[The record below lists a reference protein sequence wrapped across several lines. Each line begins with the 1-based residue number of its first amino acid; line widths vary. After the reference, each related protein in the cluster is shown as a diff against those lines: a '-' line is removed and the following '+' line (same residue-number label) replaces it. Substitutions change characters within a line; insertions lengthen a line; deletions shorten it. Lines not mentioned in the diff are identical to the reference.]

1 MNIEKS
7 KNKIKYQFTAIP
19 NFILSAYLKNE
30 LPEAEFKLIA
40 LFLSNKPDFQYS
52 RDYLRSMFS
61 PKTLIKYIP
70 ILIKNNF
77 ILRQEI
83 AVDKYNFKVKY
94 SVCPIDDWSY
104 NPKNKTSVKG
114 DEIKCGDF
122 VSNDDD
128 FWSGLFESES
138 KDDHNDK
145 WFPEEPLITG
155 EGFPREPPHGK
166 NDHNDRRS
174 TQKQVGSE
182 RLEVPLGTKRGF
194 PWEPY
199 NKTVLTRLPKDETK
213 GGRDQREPPVDN
225 SFPDRDTGKPC
236 PPYKGKGISKTYL
249 AGRVQQ
255 IYRFIA
261 RNAALTLITDLMHR
275 FPPETINA
283 AINVALVNSESK
295 FFREYRPSHFKNW
308 ITECE
313 NQRQTYEID
322 KLNAENDMS
331 AITLLSEKNN
341 VTAITKT
348 NRVIK

>member
-40 LFLSNKPDFQYS
+40 LFLSNKPGFKYS
-52 RDYLRSMFS
+52 KNYFRNYFS
-61 PKTLIKYIP
+61 PKTTLKYIP
-70 ILIKNNF
+70 ILIENKF
-77 ILRQEI
+77 LLREEI
-83 AVDKYNFKVKY
+83 PIDRFRFRVKY
-94 SVCPIDDWSY
+94 SVRPINDWIY
-104 NPKNKTSVKG
+104 NPDNKKTNPDG
-114 DEIKCGDF
+114 DAENDQNLNTPGESASI
-122 VSNDDD
+122 DDD
-128 FWSGLFESES
+128 FWGGFFDSETS
-138 KDDHNDK
+138 KREVPKGTPIRNDPLNLDHN
-145 WFPEEPLITG
+145 
-155 EGFPREPPHGK
+155 
-166 NDHNDRRS
+166 NRRS
-174 TQKQVGSE
+174 AQKQVGSE
-182 RLEVPLGTKRGF
+182 RLGVPKETKEGYPR
-194 PWEPY
+194 EPY
-199 NKTVLTRLPKDETK
+199 NKIVLTRLPKDETK
-213 GGRDQREPPVDN
+213 GGRDLREPLVDN
-225 SFPDRDTGKPC
+225 SFSDRDTGKPC
-236 PPYKGKGISKTYL
+236 PPYKGKVISKTYL

-261 RNAALTLITDLMHR
+261 RNAALTLITDLLQR
-275 FPPETINA
+275 FPPDTINA
-283 AINVALVNSESK
+283 AINVALANSESK

-313 NQRQTYEID
+313 NQRQTHVID